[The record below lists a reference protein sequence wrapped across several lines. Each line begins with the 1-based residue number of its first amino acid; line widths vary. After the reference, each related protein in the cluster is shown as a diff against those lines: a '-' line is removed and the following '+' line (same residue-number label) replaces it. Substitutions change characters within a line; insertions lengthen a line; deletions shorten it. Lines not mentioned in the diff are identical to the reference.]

1 MEATQ
6 SERHTS
12 FYEFGPF
19 LADVEQ
25 SMLMR
30 DGEVVPLGL
39 KAFELLLFLI
49 RHRGRVVKKDE
60 LLRQVW
66 PDTVVE
72 ENNLVR
78 HISALRKALDE
89 HRNESQ
95 YILTIPGRGYRFAA
109 PVRELDNDRAELNRP
124 PPEESN
130 GHATND
136 WRAEPGQPAGAA
148 DTISQAERR
157 SLETS
162 RPRRGWL
169 VTLTLLGMTVVASAL
184 LVSILRQ
191 GARVE
196 PPPQRKLWQ

>member
-6 SERHTS
+6 SERHTR

-66 PDTVVE
+66 PDTIVE

-89 HRNESQ
+89 HHHESH
-95 YILTIPGRGYRFAA
+95 YILTIPGRGYRFVASVKELESGNEDLPAQAVDPANVYAA
-109 PVRELDNDRAELNRP
+109 NEGSNNPSRYGTTVNGHDPV
-124 PPEESN
+124 EESY
-130 GHATND
+130 
-136 WRAEPGQPAGAA
+136 R
-148 DTISQAERR
+148 
-157 SLETS
+157 LY
-162 RPRRGWL
+162 
-169 VTLTLLGMTVVASAL
+169 
-184 LVSILRQ
+184 
-191 GARVE
+191 ARD
-196 PPPQRKLWQ
+196 RI